1 MKSISFNPKSLAAL
15 LVPGALLLS
24 NAAKTQDNP
33 YGGNPGRSGSYVAK
47 FSGSSRWATAVCYY
61 FFFKGSI
68 R

>member
-1 MKSISFNPKSLAAL
+1 MKSISF
-15 LVPGALLLS
+15 LS
-24 NAAKTQDNP
+24 NAAKAQDNP
-33 YGGNPGRSGSYVAK
+33 YGGNLGRSGSYVAK

>member
-24 NAAKTQDNP
+24 NAAKAQDNP
-33 YGGNPGRSGSYVAK
+33 YGGNPGRSGS
-47 FSGSSRWATAVCYY
+47 FSGSNRWAAAVCYY

>member
-24 NAAKTQDNP
+24 NAAKAQDNP
-33 YGGNPGRSGSYVAK
+33 YGGNPGRSGS